1 MVTIKPLDPKVSI
14 MDQKQ
19 TNLSPVTLVNILDVA
34 EEDIPALI
42 KA

>member
-14 MDQKQ
+14 MDQMQ

-34 EEDIPALI
+34 E
-42 KA
+42 